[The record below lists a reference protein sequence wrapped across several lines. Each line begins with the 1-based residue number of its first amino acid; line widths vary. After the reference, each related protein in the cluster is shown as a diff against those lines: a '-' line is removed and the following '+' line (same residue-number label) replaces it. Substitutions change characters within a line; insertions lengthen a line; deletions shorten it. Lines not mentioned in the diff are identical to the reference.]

1 MCFENSHKILE
12 KITTRRKVRCLHPKI
27 NIMSTKN
34 NYCGSPISV
43 SLTQLI
49 TNLSVILP
57 LIKNS
62 YYEPLFHMKPSLYS
76 NRPGRQLH
84 EKQAHTQADQKDIK
98 QKTSDKQTDKQTAR
112 GWQRVFLGHSKY
124 WCHDLL
130 GLSIGSLQNL
140 VKQGGLCKIPAWGQ
154 QMSSSSK
161 VSPSSAKKLL
171 PQQNSGQ

>member
-1 MCFENSHKILE
+1 MAESRCMCAHSKILYIFMCIFENSHKILE
-12 KITTRRKVRCLHPKI
+12 KIITGKKVKCLHPKI

-34 NYCGSPISV
+34 NYCGSPTSV

-76 NRPGRQLH
+76 NRPERQLH
-84 EKQAHTQADQKDIK
+84 EKQTHTQADQKDIK

-112 GWQRVFLGHSKY
+112 G
-124 WCHDLL
+124 
-130 GLSIGSLQNL
+130 
-140 VKQGGLCKIPAWGQ
+140 
-154 QMSSSSK
+154 
-161 VSPSSAKKLL
+161 
-171 PQQNSGQ
+171 